1 MIKRWRG
8 GYVDA
13 MRKTL
18 MVLFAVLSLAGAAAC
33 GNDADNAD
41 NEDESS
47 ESGAGEQ
54 LTKEEFLERGD
65 AICGELDVALGLV
78 EFPKDQNDFARYL
91 KEVRG
96 PAEAAREDLE
106 LLVPPDDGEDVHQAL
121 LDQFTSGL
129 ESLDG
134 AITAAE
140 AGDTVTAGDLLAEAD
155 RDGDEVDTQLQA
167 YGFKECGV
175 DDVDEEGGSGD
186 DEPLPE
192 GSDPQPND
200 PQRDDEPL
208 PEEQDPEPNDPEPN
222 G

>member
-1 MIKRWRG
+1 
-8 GYVDA
+8 

-18 MVLFAVLSLAGAAAC
+18 MVLFAVLSLAGASAC
-33 GNDADNAD
+33 GSDAGTADND
-41 NEDESS
+41 DDSS
-47 ESGAGEQ
+47 ESASGEQ

-78 EFPKDQNDFARYL
+78 ESPTDQTDFARYL

-155 RDGDEVDTQLQA
+155 RDGDAVDTQLQA